1 VLQLEKVGDATR
13 ASRERGENSV
23 ANNDDGNIE
32 GSFRPESW
40 REASSYAAVYTD
52 CLLSAIKVCYY
63 KTWIRLWWDVF
74 MSVNN
79 WITKAYLLNLFY
91 VCKGFV
97 WAFSKTWEILITS
110 TYISFPSVI
119 CYEIVEVS

>member
-1 VLQLEKVGDATR
+1 LQLEKVGDATR

-23 ANNDDGNIE
+23 ANKDDGNIE

-52 CLLSAIKVCYY
+52 CLLSAIEVCYH

-97 WAFSKTWEILITS
+97 WASSKIWEILITS